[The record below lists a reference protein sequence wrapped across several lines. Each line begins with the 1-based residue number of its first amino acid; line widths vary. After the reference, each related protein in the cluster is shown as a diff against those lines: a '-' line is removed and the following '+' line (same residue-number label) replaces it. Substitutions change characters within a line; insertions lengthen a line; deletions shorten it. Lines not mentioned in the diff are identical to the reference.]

1 MDAFIQEHESLVI
14 GGIVL
19 VCIAFAIW
27 WMLSTKN
34 PGVSLVR
41 RAMGSVHGQSSPS
54 PHAGVRITQ
63 DGLGMWAFAW
73 DKEGAVEYRL
83 TAPNGDAGAWLKGH
97 GTRVALPLDRT
108 EAGAWTIELRWAQGG
123 STKYTGYVTE
133 SAQYRS
139 VRNLAIQGKTLSWDR
154 PTSAATPTAYTVH
167 VVSRGRTVAM
177 YYGKEQ
183 TVDLTHRLAD
193 GIVPGTQATAYVT
206 ASYDAWHQ
214 STAKSIKFT
223 L

>member
-1 MDAFIQEHESLVI
+1 
-14 GGIVL
+14 
-19 VCIAFAIW
+19 
-27 WMLSTKN
+27 MLSTKN
-34 PGVSLVR
+34 PGVALVR
-41 RAMGSVHGQSSPS
+41 RAMVRGQSSPS
-54 PHAGVRITQ
+54 HASVRLTQ
-63 DGLGMWAFAW
+63 DALGMWSFEW
-73 DKEGAVEYRL
+73 DKEGAVDYRL

-97 GTRVALPLDRT
+97 GTRVTLPLDRT

-123 STKYTGYVTE
+123 SAEYTAHVTE

-139 VRNLAIQGKTLSWDR
+139 VRNLAVHGKTLSWDR

-167 VVSRGRTVAM
+167 VVSRGHTVAM
-177 YYGKEQ
+177 YYGKER

-193 GIVPGTQATAYVT
+193 GIAPGTQATAYVT
-206 ASYDAWHQ
+206 AGYDAWHQ